1 MSENC
6 VIYTIKTNTKSKNDT
21 QITQTTN
28 QSFSNESS
36 NSNLLN
42 IFNLEEFDFIID
54 CNLLNFENLVLI
66 DNLYMDLRKD
76 LEMNKMDIIQN
87 KLAILKDFF
96 DVFNDKSNI
105 DLFLV
110 FEKFS

>member
-1 MSENC
+1 
-6 VIYTIKTNTKSKNDT
+6 
-21 QITQTTN
+21 
-28 QSFSNESS
+28 
-36 NSNLLN
+36 
-42 IFNLEEFDFIID
+42 
-54 CNLLNFENLVLI
+54 
-66 DNLYMDLRKD
+66 MDLRKD

-110 FEKFS
+110 FEKFSEENNTIQKCVKEFILQQIYYFFILNIIILIVKISWLLF